1 MACPVKNNTQYDL
14 SGVEPLAKDLY
25 SFTQK
30 RVGFNRPP
38 TIVFD
43 SDPKNAENPL
53 GKTAYYD
60 PSSYKVVVFVDN
72 RHPKDIL
79 RSLAHE
85 LIHHGQNCRGEF
97 EGDMETG
104 EGYAQK
110 DSHMRE
116 MEREAYEQGNLCLRD
131 WEDQRKNSLQETIY
145 YTDRRFGRMSLKEW
159 KNNKINSLLMKKF
172 GLLPEGIGAASDWHD
187 YEASQRVRVEE
198 EEEEGEEEEKE
209 IIELGTEPPQSPEG
223 KTKHKPSEREP
234 LKEEDEEPTPDVNEI
249 DTKDLREV
257 IHGIINKFLNE
268 KNRSY
273 VRDISNMHRDD
284 KEQNKGFQKSLEPIK
299 VDKPKEEPTSEY
311 PGEVDFDY
319 PAYDRDDEE
328 TQNEGSQFED
338 LLVQAERANADPEM
352 VEAAKVEFLENNI
365 EEAVSILNQALSGAA
380 ARPLEMQSPLA
391 SQKRDEGEDK
401 KDHPGQTCEEAHP
414 GQPHKETIKE
424 WHNSSLL
431 NRLTQLWAK

>member
-1 MACPVKNNTQYDL
+1 MACPIKNNTQYDL

-43 SDPKNAENPL
+43 SDPENAENPL

-60 PSSYKVVVFVDN
+60 PSSYKVVVFVDD

-97 EGDMETG
+97 EGGMETG
-104 EGYAQK
+104 PGYAQK

-172 GLLPEGIGAASDWHD
+172 GLMSEGLGAASDWHD
-187 YEASQRVRVEE
+187 YEASQRVREE
-198 EEEEGEEEEKE
+198 NDENDEEGEEKE
-209 IIELGTEPPQSPEG
+209 IIEPKTEPPQSPES
-223 KTKHKPSEREP
+223 KAKHKPSEREP
-234 LKEEDEEPTPDVNEI
+234 LKEEDEVLSETG
-249 DTKDLREV
+249 TKGLRET
-257 IHGIINKFLNE
+257 IHDAINKVLKE
-268 KNRSY
+268 KNVAY
-273 VRDISNMHRDD
+273 LRDISNMRRDD
-284 KEQNKGFQKSLEPIK
+284 KEEKETTQKSLEPIK
-299 VDKPKEEPTSEY
+299 VNKPKEPASQY
-311 PGEVDFDY
+311 PEEVDFSY
-319 PAYDRDDEE
+319 PAYDRDDDEE
-328 TQNEGSQFED
+328 LQNEGDQFED
-338 LLVQAERANADPEM
+338 LLVQAEGASVDPAV

-365 EEAVSILNQALSGAA
+365 EEAVSMLNQALSGGA
-380 ARPLEMQSPLA
+380 
-391 SQKRDEGEDK
+391 
-401 KDHPGQTCEEAHP
+401 TEEEP
-414 GQPHKETIKE
+414 IKE
-424 WHNSSLL
+424 WHNNTLL
-431 NRLTQLWAK
+431 NKLTNLWAK